1 MSRYTIYRIEDKI
14 ALKKEAQSAFTS
26 NFFATPNSSIQQTS
40 VNPFFDTANEPWKG
54 TQGYGYLK
62 NRKLFDPLRS
72 DYMGE
77 DKPGAGRPVEFGMS
91 LQDQAKYDQ
100 LMTTDPE
107 LANQFLVSKIMP
119 AARQEAENAGNSAEE
134 RLDAAYS
141 MYRGT
146 SSPNDLAY
154 LKTIATQIAMS
165 LDASEVS
172 KIKTKPYYNLIS
184 DIIK

>member
-1 MSRYTIYRIEDKI
+1 MSKYIIYRVNESG
-14 ALKKEAQSAFTS
+14 LFKEAQSAFSS
-26 NFFATPNSSIQQTS
+26 NFFAAPTTSIPQTS
-40 VNPFFDTANEPWKG
+40 VNPLFDTANEPWKG

-62 NRKLFDPLRS
+62 DRKLFDPLRS

-77 DKPGAGRPVEFGMS
+77 DRPGAGRPVEFGMN
-91 LQDQAKYDQ
+91 LQEQAKYDE
-100 LMTTDPE
+100 LMATNPE
-107 LANQFLVSKIMP
+107 LANQFLTSKIMP
-119 AARQEAENAGNSAEE
+119 AARQEAENAGNSAEQ

-154 LKTIATQIAMS
+154 LKGIAKQISMS
-165 LDASEVS
+165 LNASEKS
-172 KIKTKPYYNLIS
+172 KLRTKPYYNLIS